1 MSARVLSESTLANAA
16 SVVATTN
23 YPFQAKHY
31 KPVAVQAVWTATT
44 ATMTLTLQYSCDNA
58 TWADFTTATNISD
71 ASGSVMWDIGVT
83 KDAPY
88 WRVLVTRTSGTLTTL
103 KVYVAQQPR

>member
-1 MSARVLSESTLANAA
+1 MSARVLSESTLANAT

-23 YPFQAKHY
+23 YPFVAKHY

-44 ATMTLTLQYSCDNA
+44 ATMTLTLQYSVNNT
-58 TWADFTTATNISD
+58 TWSDFTTATAISD
-71 ASGSVMWDIGVT
+71 ASGNVMWDIGVT

-103 KVYVAQQPR
+103 QVYLAQQPR